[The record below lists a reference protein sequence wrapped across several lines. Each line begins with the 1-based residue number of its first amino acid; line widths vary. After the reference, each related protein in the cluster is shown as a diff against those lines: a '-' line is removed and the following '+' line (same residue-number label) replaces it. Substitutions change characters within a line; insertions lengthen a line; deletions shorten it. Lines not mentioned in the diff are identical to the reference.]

1 MSLAGLL
8 AHRLALVTPTFAV
21 VGGET
26 VQTGTTVVA
35 ADGLVQPRS
44 AAEIAALSQ
53 AGAEVSNHVIFLE
66 LRDIGPGTWISDNPA
81 DPGAGRRYDI
91 TGIRRFDFG
100 GSPHLEIDARLVT
113 P

>member
-1 MSLAGLL
+1 MSFAGLL
-8 AHRLALVTPTFAV
+8 EHELALVTPTFEV

-26 VQTGTTVVA
+26 VQTGTTVTAV
-35 ADGLVQPRS
+35 DGLVQPRS

-53 AGAEVSNHVIFLE
+53 AGAEISSHLIFLD
-66 LRDIGPGTWISDNPA
+66 LRDIDPGTWISDRPDA
-81 DPGAGRRYDI
+81 VAIGRRYDI
-91 TGIRRFDFG
+91 TGVRRFDYG